1 MFIARSSGRVRF
13 ARTAFVLA
21 GLLPCAGLVA
31 WAAHLRSAGHR
42 ESVRRAWAQAV
53 GLPVGTAGIEYVRP
67 GTIRARDVTLGAAAG
82 GPVLAADAV
91 EVETTATEV
100 RVRLGSLRCDA
111 AAARLLAGLAAEWLE
126 RGDRFPRDCV
136 VEVADFDWQTA
147 AGAAAPTALRI
158 ECVAQGDARAV
169 RVVRRWDDAGDEL
182 RLVRSTGPDAP
193 ADAAWELEAACARP
207 IPLEILA
214 AVAGD
219 TPVAALSLGATA
231 TVTGSLTASRGAGA
245 WRGHTHGR
253 VRGVDLTACTAALP
267 GRASGAAE
275 LVVSGL
281 DWEDGRLVTAAG
293 ELRAGPGRVEQR
305 LLDALVSVAGCRPG
319 VAFSGGGAADRGFT
333 TAACGLA
340 IDGRGI
346 EVRGLD
352 RGDGAVVMADQAT
365 VLHQPASAVPPDR
378 IAWLLA
384 PPTAVYVPSAG
395 SGGWLL
401 SILPRGGAARDRTS
415 QAGPAGETRD
425 F

>member
-13 ARTAFVLA
+13 ARLAFVLA

-31 WAAHLRSAGHR
+31 WAVQLRSAGHR
-42 ESVRRAWAQAV
+42 DSVRRAWAQAV
-53 GLPVGTAGIEYVRP
+53 GLPVGLARIEHVRP
-67 GTIRARDVTLGAAAG
+67 GTIRARDVTLGATAA
-82 GPVLAADAV
+82 GPVLAADVA
-91 EVETTATEV
+91 EVETAATEV

-111 AAARLLAGLAAEWLE
+111 EAARLLVGLAAEWLE
-126 RGDRFPRDCV
+126 RGARFPRDCV
-136 VEVADFDWQTA
+136 VEVADFDWQPA

-182 RLVRSTGPDAP
+182 RLVRSAGPDAP
-193 ADAAWELEAACARP
+193 GGVAWEVEAACARP
-207 IPLEILA
+207 IPLSILA

-219 TPVAALSLGATA
+219 RPVAGLSLGATA
-231 TVTGSLTASRGAGA
+231 TVEGSLTASRGAGA
-245 WRGHTHGR
+245 WRGHARGR
-253 VRGVDLTACTAALP
+253 VQGVDLAACTAALP

-275 LVVSGL
+275 LVVRGL
-281 DWEDGRLVTAAG
+281 DWDDGRLLNGVV

-319 VAFSGGGAADRGFT
+319 VAFAGGGAVERGFT
-333 TAACGLA
+333 ATACEFA
-340 IDGRGI
+340 IDGRGV

-352 RGDGAVVMADQAT
+352 RGDGAVVVADQAV
-365 VLHQPASAVPPDR
+365 VLHQPAAAVAPER

-415 QAGPAGETRD
+415 QAGPAGASR
-425 F
+425 